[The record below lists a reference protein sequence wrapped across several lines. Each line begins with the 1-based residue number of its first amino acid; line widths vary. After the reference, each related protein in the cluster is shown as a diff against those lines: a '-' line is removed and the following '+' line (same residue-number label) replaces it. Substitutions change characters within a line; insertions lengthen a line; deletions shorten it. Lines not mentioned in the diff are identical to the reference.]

1 MTGLHH
7 VGYWVPDLGVAVE
20 HARRTLGIG
29 PFLVAR
35 HVRFDTF
42 RLADGTAIMD
52 PGYLDHSAAF
62 AAWGP
67 IVLELAEVH
76 SIDDALA
83 AAYRI
88 GPDRIGPDRIG
99 PDRIGPDR
107 IGPDRIGSARTGS
120 ARVGSDRTGHVA
132 WVVDDLAAEIDRLD
146 AAGCRLI
153 HTAASGAVE
162 VAWFDGGPLFP
173 HPIEVHRAGPPI
185 LGMHERLATLA
196 RDWDGA
202 DPLRPI

>member
-35 HVRFDTF
+35 HVRFDAF
-42 RLADGTAIMD
+42 HLADGTAITD

-88 GPDRIGPDRIG
+88 GPARIGPA
-99 PDRIGPDR
+99 R

-120 ARVGSDRTGHVA
+120 ERIGSDRTGHVA
-132 WVVDDLAAEIDRLD
+132 WVVDDLPAEIDRLG

-153 HTAASGAVE
+153 HTASSGAVE

-173 HPIEVHRAGPPI
+173 HPIEVHRAGPRI
-185 LGMHERLATLA
+185 LGMHERLAALA
-196 RDWDGA
+196 RDWDGR

>member
-1 MTGLHH
+1 MTRLHH
-7 VGYWVPDLGVAVE
+7 VGYWVPDLGAAAE
-20 HARRTLGIG
+20 HAQRTLGIG

-35 HVRFDTF
+35 HVRFDAF
-42 RLADGTAIMD
+42 HLADGTAITD

-88 GPDRIGPDRIG
+88 GPARIGS
-99 PDRIGPDR
+99 
-107 IGPDRIGSARTGS
+107 DRIGSGRIGS
-120 ARVGSDRTGHVA
+120 ERTGHVA
-132 WVVDDLAAEIDRLD
+132 WVVDDLAAEIDRLG

-173 HPIEVHRAGPPI
+173 HPIEVHRAGAPI
-185 LGMHERLATLA
+185 LGMHERLAALA
-196 RDWDGA
+196 RDWDGR

>member
-99 PDRIGPDR
+99 PNR